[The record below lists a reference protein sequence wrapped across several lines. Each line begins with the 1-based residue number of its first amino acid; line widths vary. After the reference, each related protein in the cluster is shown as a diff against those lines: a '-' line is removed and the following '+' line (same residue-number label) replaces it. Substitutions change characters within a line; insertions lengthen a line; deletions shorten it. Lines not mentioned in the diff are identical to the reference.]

1 MNLSI
6 FKVPAAYRVRVS
18 NGQMTLAVVTYFL
31 FAGVRWGL
39 VASLVPGTP
48 ENPGGIDLFFF
59 SMTVVSFNLFII
71 AQVGKLRPVLMY
83 IYIALAVS
91 AGSDLATLLH
101 WAIGNDLSIL
111 SHSTMIRE
119 IFMTAL
125 LFVYTSNFEYKRW
138 KQVVDATEARES
150 S

>member
-83 IYIALAVS
+83 IALTVS
-91 AGSDLATLLH
+91 AGSDLATLVM
-101 WAIGNDLSIL
+101 WVIIDDLSIL

-125 LFVYTSNFEYKRW
+125 LYVYASNFEYKRW